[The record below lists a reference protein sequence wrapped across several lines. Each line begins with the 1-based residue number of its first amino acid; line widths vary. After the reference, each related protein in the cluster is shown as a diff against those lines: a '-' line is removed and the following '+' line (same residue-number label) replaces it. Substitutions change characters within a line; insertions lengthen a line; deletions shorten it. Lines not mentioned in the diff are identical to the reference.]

1 MNSPKRLARLAGA
14 LYLAVGVLGG
24 FAEGFVEPA
33 MYVRGDAAATAHN
46 LVTNTALVRLGVVAD
61 LADQVVFVILAL
73 VLAALLRHVHRGAA
87 RAMAVLVVLAA
98 AVASLNVAFEYAGLQ
113 VATGAVDLSSLGTG
127 GSHALALLL
136 LDTQHYGLLA
146 AQGFFGAWLV
156 PLGYLALKSGWFPK
170 ALGVLLVVAGGCY
183 LADVMTAF
191 LLPEVARTIHPF
203 LVIPCVTIA
212 EVWMVFY
219 LLIVG
224 VRTNR
229 SVEPVERVMATA

>member
-14 LYLAVGVLGG
+14 LYLAVGVFGG
-24 FAEGFVEPA
+24 FAEGFVEPS

-46 LVTNTALVRLGVVAD
+46 LVTNPALVRLGVVAD

-98 AVASLNVAFEYAGLQ
+98 AIASLNVAFEYAGLQ

-146 AQGFFGAWLV
+146 AQVFFGAWLV

-219 LLIVG
+219 LLIIG